1 VLLDDQPKL
10 GLRERKKLKTRETI
24 QQNAVRLFREQGY
37 QETTIEQIADES
49 DISPSTVFRYFPT
62 KEAIVLQDEF
72 DPLLMAYYRKQPPE
86 LSPIQA
92 FRRTVKEAA
101 AIITEDERRA
111 IRERTELIMS
121 VPELRAANM
130 NQYSET
136 LNMIAGLI
144 AERVGKKREDLTV
157 LAYAG
162 SIVGAI
168 LGAHI
173 YCSMNADADYVETI
187 ERTIEQLEEGFQYKD
202 E

>member
-1 VLLDDQPKL
+1 MFLDDQPKL

-24 QQNAVRLFREQGY
+24 QQNAVRLFRDQGY
-37 QETTIEQIADES
+37 QETTIEQIADQS
-49 DISPSTVFRYFPT
+49 DVSPSTVFRYFPT

-92 FRRTVKEAA
+92 FRRTVKEASE
-101 AIITEDERRA
+101 IITAEERRA

-130 NQYSET
+130 SQYSDT
-136 LNMIAGLI
+136 LLMIAGLI
-144 AERVGKKREDLTV
+144 AERVGRESEDLVV
-157 LAYAG
+157 LGLAG

-173 YCSMNADADYVETI
+173 YCSMNAEADYVETI
-187 ERTIEQLEEGFQYKD
+187 ERTIEQFEEGFQFQN

>member
-1 VLLDDQPKL
+1 
-10 GLRERKKLKTRETI
+10 
-24 QQNAVRLFREQGY
+24 
-37 QETTIEQIADES
+37 
-49 DISPSTVFRYFPT
+49 
-62 KEAIVLQDEF
+62 
-72 DPLLMAYYRKQPPE
+72 
-86 LSPIQA
+86 
-92 FRRTVKEAA
+92 
-101 AIITEDERRA
+101 
-111 IRERTELIMS
+111 MS

-144 AERVGKKREDLTV
+144 AERVGKKSEDLTV

-173 YCSMNADADYVETI
+173 YCSMNAEADYVETI